1 MVALNPEL
9 TSMGTNVEHTEGR
22 TNHIDCEHS
31 AQSFTTL
38 YSEFKIF
45 FPQFTETFLLHLYFP
60 LRSFLTYY
68 FTFILKLKFAFLQE
82 KKFKK
87 KNTSR

>member
-45 FPQFTETFLLHLYFP
+45 SPQFTETFLLHLYFP
-60 LRSFLTYY
+60 PRSFLTYY
-68 FTFILKLKFAFLQE
+68 FRMHIYLET
-82 KKFKK
+82 
-87 KNTSR
+87 